1 MDGVDH
7 PGHQDAEQDVAIE
20 VAALGDG
27 SRDDGGAGRGK
38 GALRLFVFRT
48 KQLNI
53 C

>member
-27 SRDDGGAGRGK
+27 SGDYGGAGRGK
-38 GALRLFVFRT
+38 GALRLFVFQT
-48 KQLNI
+48 
-53 C
+53 